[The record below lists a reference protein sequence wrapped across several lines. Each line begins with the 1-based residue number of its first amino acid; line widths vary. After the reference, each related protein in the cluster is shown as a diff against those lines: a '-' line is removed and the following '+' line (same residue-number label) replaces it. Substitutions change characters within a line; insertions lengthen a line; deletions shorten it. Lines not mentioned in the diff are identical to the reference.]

1 MKRQQLINIIIILM
15 SISLILIILMQTR
28 LLVRSYNEKKQ
39 VVDRGV
45 NEALSLAINNI
56 ERQDALMFVYDK
68 MNSIEEQEIDSTYP
82 IDPYMIQSS
91 FNPNRAQIWKNNYQ
105 ISITSTFGGAT
116 HIFTFGEYTGD
127 PFSFQQSDDIS
138 ALRNFFEE
146 ETQNPTIEFS
156 DVIEQL
162 EREYRQRSKP
172 IEKRFDSETINKIIT
187 KALIQK
193 GLGLDFEFAVF
204 DGKQNIRLQSNS
216 FDKKMKDKAYH
227 INLAPSNLFDNP
239 DELYVFFPTKEK
251 YVLQGIYAQ
260 LISSIIFTLII
271 IITFA
276 VTLYTVLKQKKLSE
290 IKNDFINNMTHEFKT
305 PIATIRL
312 AADSIRNPKMLQKP
326 ESICSFTNII
336 TQETQRMNHHVEQVL
351 QMALLEKQG
360 VKVKLKPE
368 DMHELIID
376 AVHNIELIIGERQGS
391 INTDFKA
398 TDYIVPIDKDAM
410 YNVMSNLL
418 DNANKYSPEKL
429 EVNIRTYNKNNNF
442 VFEVQDKGLGM
453 SKDVQSHI
461 FDRFYRANTG
471 NVHNIKGFGLGLNYV
486 KEIITAH
493 NGEIRVKSTINKG
506 STFIVYLPIKKNK
519 NK

>member
-1 MKRQQLINIIIILM
+1 
-15 SISLILIILMQTR
+15 MQTR

-260 LISSIIFTLII
+260 LIS
-271 IITFA
+271 
-276 VTLYTVLKQKKLSE
+276 
-290 IKNDFINNMTHEFKT
+290 
-305 PIATIRL
+305 
-312 AADSIRNPKMLQKP
+312 
-326 ESICSFTNII
+326 
-336 TQETQRMNHHVEQVL
+336 
-351 QMALLEKQG
+351 
-360 VKVKLKPE
+360 
-368 DMHELIID
+368 
-376 AVHNIELIIGERQGS
+376 
-391 INTDFKA
+391 
-398 TDYIVPIDKDAM
+398 
-410 YNVMSNLL
+410 
-418 DNANKYSPEKL
+418 
-429 EVNIRTYNKNNNF
+429 
-442 VFEVQDKGLGM
+442 
-453 SKDVQSHI
+453 
-461 FDRFYRANTG
+461 
-471 NVHNIKGFGLGLNYV
+471 
-486 KEIITAH
+486 
-493 NGEIRVKSTINKG
+493 
-506 STFIVYLPIKKNK
+506 
-519 NK
+519 